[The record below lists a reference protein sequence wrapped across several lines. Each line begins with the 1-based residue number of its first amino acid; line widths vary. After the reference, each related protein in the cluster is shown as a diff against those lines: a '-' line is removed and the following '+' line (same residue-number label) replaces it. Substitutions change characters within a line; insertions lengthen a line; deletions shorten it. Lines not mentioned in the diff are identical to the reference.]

1 MVGEVTNP
9 VRICKTFDC
18 LMDSVSAGEDVWVF
32 AYGSLIW
39 KPEIPVAE
47 QRTARVAGYHRG
59 LYLWSRQHRG
69 TQEYPGLVLA
79 LDRGG
84 ACTGLVLRIAAQ
96 DVKVSLA
103 ALWERE
109 MATVSYEPTWL
120 SAHTAQG
127 AVRALAFVVR
137 RDSSGY
143 SGKLSEHE
151 VLHALHTGRGI
162 FGTAREYLENTV
174 ASLEQHG
181 FHDARLHRYVRLL
194 KATS

>member
-1 MVGEVTNP
+1 MSLTNR
-9 VRICKTFDC
+9 VRICNTFEC
-18 LMDSVSAGEDVWVF
+18 LMTSVSQGEDVWVF

-39 KPEIPVAE
+39 KPDIPVAE
-47 QRTARVAGYHRG
+47 HRTARVAGYHRG
-59 LYLWSRQHRG
+59 LYLWSRRYRG

-84 ACTGLVLRIAAQ
+84 ACTGLVLRVAAQ
-96 DVKVSLA
+96 DVATSFA

-109 MATVSYEPTWL
+109 MATGSYEPTWV
-120 SAHTAQG
+120 SAHTTQG
-127 AVRALAFVVR
+127 VVRALAFVVR
-137 RDSSGY
+137 RDGPGY
-143 SGKLSEHE
+143 SGKLQEHE
-151 VLHALHTGRGI
+151 VLHALHTGRGVL
-162 FGTAREYLENTV
+162 GTAREYLENTV